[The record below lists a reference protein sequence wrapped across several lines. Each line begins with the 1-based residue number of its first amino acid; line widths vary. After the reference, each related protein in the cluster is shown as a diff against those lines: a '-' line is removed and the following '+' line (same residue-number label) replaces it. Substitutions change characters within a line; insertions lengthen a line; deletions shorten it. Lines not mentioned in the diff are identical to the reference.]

1 MKNNL
6 LAEGNIIGY
15 WQGNNHSP
23 LADISLMGE
32 MISDISQPLYVV
44 EVNGKVAASHGGTL
58 NLGNVKQIGG
68 SYPALA
74 YLPPI
79 RLENMGDASFCR
91 DVEIKYPYIIGGM
104 ANGITSVEI
113 VEEMG
118 NNGMLAFFG
127 TAGLSLSKV
136 KEKVVQISSL
146 MGGKPC
152 GFNLIHSPNE
162 PALEAAIVE
171 EYLKSGVRLIE
182 AAAYINLTLPLVR
195 YRLAGLR
202 RGSHGRVVTPNRV
215 IAKVSRVE
223 VASKFFAPPPKEI
236 IAQLLAKGEIT
247 QEEAALAAEIPM
259 AQDITVEADSGGH
272 TDNRPALTL
281 IPTMISLRDRMQA
294 EYSFKERLRV
304 GGGGGVGSPEA
315 VAAMFAM
322 GAAYIVTGS
331 INQSCVE
338 SGTSDIVRKMLEET
352 GQADV
357 TMAPAAD
364 MFEMGGKVQVI
375 KRGTMFAMRGEK
387 LRQLY
392 LNYKGLDSLPEAER
406 DTLENK
412 IFSAPL
418 EKIWDDTKAFFMKSD
433 PSQVERGERDEKHKM
448 ALVFRWY
455 LGQSSGWAISGDP
468 KRKIDY
474 QIWCGPSMGSFNEWV
489 KGSFL
494 EKYENRKVVTLA
506 FNLLHGGAV
515 VVRQADLRRQGVSL
529 PEGLSTIRPKSIEKI
544 KGYID

>member
-1 MKNNL
+1 
-6 LAEGNIIGY
+6 
-15 WQGNNHSP
+15 
-23 LADISLMGE
+23 MGE
-32 MISDISQPLYVV
+32 LISNISQPLYIVV
-44 EVNGKVAASHGGTL
+44 VNGKLAASNEGTL
-58 NLGNVKQIGG
+58 SLGDGAKLEG
-68 SYPALA
+68 SYPAQA

-79 RLENMGDASFCR
+79 RLEKMGDAAFCR
-91 DVEIKYPYIIGGM
+91 DVGIRYPYIVGGM

-127 TAGLSLSKV
+127 TAGLSLKNV
-136 KEKVVQISSL
+136 KEKVAHISSL
-146 MGGKPC
+146 MGGKPY

-162 PALEAAIVE
+162 QDLEAALVE
-171 EYLKSGVRLIE
+171 EYLKSGVRLVE

-195 YRLAGLR
+195 YRITGLR
-202 RGSHGRVVTPNRV
+202 RDGHGKVVTPNRV

-223 VASKFFAPPPKEI
+223 VASKFFAPPPKDMV
-236 IAQLLAKGEIT
+236 AQLLAKGEISE
-247 QEEAALAAEIPM
+247 EEAALAAEIPM
-259 AQDITVEADSGGH
+259 AQDITAEADSGGH
-272 TDNRPALTL
+272 TDNRPALAL
-281 IPTMISLRDRMQA
+281 IPTIISFRDRMQS
-294 EYSFKERLRV
+294 EYGFEQRLRV
-304 GGGGGVGSPEA
+304 GGGGGIGSPEA

-338 SGTSDIVRKMLEET
+338 SGTSDTVRKMLEET

-364 MFEMGGKVQVI
+364 MFEMGGKVQVL

-392 LNYKGLDSLPEAER
+392 LNYKGLDSLPKTER
-406 DTLENK
+406 DMLENK

-418 EKIWDDTKAFFMKSD
+418 EDIWADTRAFFMKRD
-433 PSQVERGERDEKHKM
+433 PSQVERGEMDEKHKM

-474 QIWCGPSMGSFNEWV
+474 QIWCGPSMGSFNEWA

-494 EKYENRKVVTLA
+494 ERYENRKVVTLA
-506 FNLLHGGAV
+506 LNLLHGGALAI
-515 VVRQADLRRQGVSL
+515 RQADLRRQGVSL
-529 PEGLSTIRPKSIEKI
+529 PEGLSAVRPKSIEQI